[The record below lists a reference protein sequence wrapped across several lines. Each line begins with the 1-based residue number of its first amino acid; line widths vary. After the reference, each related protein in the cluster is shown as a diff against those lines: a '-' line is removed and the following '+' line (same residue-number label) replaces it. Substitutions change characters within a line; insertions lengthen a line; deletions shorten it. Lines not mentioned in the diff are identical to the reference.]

1 MKLRN
6 PHDKFFKESFGN
18 VAVARDFLLNYC
30 PQEVLQVLDLST
42 LEPQKDSFLTP
53 ELEESFSDLLF
64 KVNICQR
71 EGYLYLLFEHKGY
84 PDKGTTL
91 QLLRYMLDIWE
102 AKRVKERAKKLPI
115 VLPLVI
121 YHDERQWNSPTS
133 LGELLDGYEELPE
146 AVKAYVPNFNYLFYD
161 LSNYTDE
168 EIRGEVQTRILL
180 TLFRD
185 IKIKSGEAVLLSVF
199 RAFRYLEELEDKQ
212 SAVGYVETMLRYI
225 YEGGNDLTK
234 EDMSKIIKRL
244 ENHELKGSDLAMTLA
259 EILRN
264 EGREEG
270 RQEGRQEGEMQA
282 LSRMTIIQLTQKFG
296 ELPEELK
303 HRISQ
308 ANIEALNQIVSNIF
322 TISDLDEVKG
332 YLFQ

>member
-6 PHDKFFKESFGN
+6 PHDKFFKDSFGN
-18 VAVARDFLLNYC
+18 VAVAKDFLLNYC
-30 PQEVLQVLDLST
+30 PEEVLQVLDLAT

-64 KVNICQR
+64 KVQVCGR
-71 EGYLYLLFEHKGY
+71 EGYLYLLFEHKSY
-84 PDKGTTL
+84 SDKGTTL

-102 AKRVKERAKKLPI
+102 AKRLKERATKLPI
-115 VLPLVI
+115 ILPLVI
-121 YHDERQWNSPTS
+121 YHDKKEWKLPTS
-133 LGELLDGYEELPE
+133 LGELLDGYEELPAE
-146 AVKAYVPNFNYLFYD
+146 VKGYVPNFRYLFYD
-161 LSNYTDE
+161 LSSYTDE

-185 IKIKSGEAVLLSVF
+185 VKTQSGEAVLMSVL

-212 SAVGYVETMLRYI
+212 SAVSYVETMLRYI

-234 EDMSKIIKRL
+234 EDMNKIIERL

-259 EILRN
+259 EILRS

-270 RQEGRQEGEMQA
+270 RQEGEMKA
-282 LSRMTIIQLTQKFG
+282 LSNTVTTLLTQKFG
-296 ELPEELK
+296 ELPDELK
-303 HRISQ
+303 QKISQ
-308 ANIEALNQIVSNIF
+308 ANMEALNQIVENIF
-322 TISDLDEVKG
+322 IFSSLDEVKG
-332 YLFQ
+332 YL